1 MTGDSRLRAVAATR
15 LAAYGFSMSGQ
26 EGQSM
31 SLLARAVAASSATM
45 SASHD

>member
-1 MTGDSRLRAVAATR
+1 VAATR